1 MPRDINKIY
10 GKRAKN
16 SISAYNQLK
25 WEDVE
30 LPNAEPVLKAIE
42 GLFFLLDDH
51 NMQLTRNQKTT
62 DQKYYIL
69 IYS

>member
-1 MPRDINKIY
+1 MIKESYLKLLRPGNGIMPRDINKIY

-30 LPNAEPVLKAIE
+30 
-42 GLFFLLDDH
+42 
-51 NMQLTRNQKTT
+51 
-62 DQKYYIL
+62 
-69 IYS
+69 